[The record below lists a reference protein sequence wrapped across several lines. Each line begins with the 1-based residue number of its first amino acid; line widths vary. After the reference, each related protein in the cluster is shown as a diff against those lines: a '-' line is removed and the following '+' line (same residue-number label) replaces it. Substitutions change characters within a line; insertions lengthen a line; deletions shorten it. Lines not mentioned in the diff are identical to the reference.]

1 MDGVANTRP
10 VMRTVSRFTKGQMR
24 LFTLF
29 VSAVFVA
36 EGIWLIGS
44 GEPFGWLLAG
54 FFGLCFFIAIFEP
67 WLPKPHVSGKYENQN
82 EARRT
87 TNLAEVV
94 ERLRVRADTPLILC
108 SCTSPDLKTVWVWA
122 LEENAKK
129 RLKTRWSGVL
139 RLSEFDELAGVL
151 RQHRSVWLAGI
162 DTRHPPPSRW
172 FRMVYTLPPAPCRI
186 YTRRG
191 LVAGVEPAA
200 ATRCL
205 PRLKQIA
212 VQSSSVVEGWI
223 SHDWIHAGISL
234 VGDAGAR
241 EELVRLTNAGLFN
254 QFLLMYD
261 GIDLMM
267 DTRWLDGVV
276 PRVAEVLG
284 LEWRVVDYTKT
295 PPKVE
300 RQSGDR

>member
-1 MDGVANTRP
+1 
-10 VMRTVSRFTKGQMR
+10 MR

-29 VSAVFVA
+29 VSAVFVSG
-36 EGIWLIGS
+36 GIWLIGS
-44 GEPFGWLLAG
+44 GERSGWLLAG
-54 FFGLCFFIAIFEP
+54 FFGLCFLIAVFDS
-67 WLPKPHVSGKYENQN
+67 KPRASGKHENRN

-108 SCTSPDLKTVWVWA
+108 SCTSSDPQAFWVWA
-122 LEENAKK
+122 FEENDNK

-139 RLSEFDELAGVL
+139 RRSEFDEVADVL
-151 RQHRSVWLAGI
+151 RPHRSVWLGGI

-191 LVAGVEPAA
+191 LVAGVEPVAA
-200 ATRCL
+200 IRYS
-205 PRLKQIA
+205 PRLEQIA
-212 VQSSSVVEGWI
+212 VQPSSVVEGWI
-223 SHDWIHAGISL
+223 SHDWRHAGVSL
-234 VGDAGAR
+234 VGDSGSR
-241 EELVRLTNAGLFN
+241 EEIVRLSNAGLFD

-261 GIDLMM
+261 GIDVMM
-267 DTRWLDGVV
+267 DTMWLDGVV

>member
-1 MDGVANTRP
+1 
-10 VMRTVSRFTKGQMR
+10 MR
-24 LFTLF
+24 LFPSL

-36 EGIWLIGS
+36 FGSWLIVS
-44 GEPFGWLLAG
+44 GDSSGWTIAATA
-54 FFGLCFFIAIFEP
+54 FFGLCLLVAILEP
-67 WLPKPHVSGKYENQN
+67 WLSKLHVSGKRGN

-108 SCTSPDLKTVWVWA
+108 SCTNPDDLETVWVWA
-122 LEENAKK
+122 FEENATN
-129 RLKTRWSGVL
+129 RLKARWSGVL
-139 RLSEFDELAGVL
+139 TPSECDELAGML
-151 RQHRSVWLAGI
+151 RRHRSVWVAGI
-162 DTRHPPPSRW
+162 DTRHPPPCRR
-172 FRMVYTLPPAPCRI
+172 FRMVYTFPPAPCRV

-191 LVAGVEPAA
+191 LMAAVEPAA
-200 ATRCL
+200 ATRYL

-212 VQSSSVVEGWI
+212 VRSSSVVEGWI
-223 SHDWIHAGISL
+223 GHDWIHAGISL

-241 EELVRLTNAGLFN
+241 EELVRLKNAGKFD

-267 DTRWLDGVV
+267 DTGWLDRVV

-284 LEWRVVDYTKT
+284 LEWRVVDYTET